1 MMSGEY
7 FLTKDEKEK
16 KKKDEINAK
25 REVKKQ
31 EKIQTKNQMFE
42 APEEDMPQLSNTHKK
57 KRDKKAEEKD
67 IQVKSK
73 PDINELKNKF
83 LKKK

>member
-7 FLTKDEKEK
+7 FLTDEEK
-16 KKKDEINAK
+16 GRKQRDTLKAK
-25 REVKKQ
+25 REAKRL
-31 EKIQTKNQMFE
+31 EKMDAKNKTLE
-42 APEEDMPQLSNTHKK
+42 APAEDAPKDPAAKQK
-57 KRDKKAEEKD
+57 KRDAKAESKA
-67 IQVKSK
+67 KSGLAK